1 MLVLFPLYLYGGIVN
16 YLPYKI
22 PVWATKKIK
31 DTQFISS
38 VRDVAGMVLFP
49 VYYIILGV
57 ISLFI
62 DVDWWIKLAFFVLSP
77 FIGLFAFHYYITAKK
92 LCAKLR
98 YTIKTWLKNKDL
110 QELKESYQF
119 ICNKMEEITE

>member
-1 MLVLFPLYLYGGIVN
+1 MIVLLPLYLYGGIVN

-22 PVWATKKIK
+22 PVWVTKKIK

-62 DVDWWIKLAFFVLSP
+62 EVDWWIKLGFFVLSP
-77 FIGLFAFHYYITAKK
+77 LIGLFAFHYYITAKK
-92 LCAKLR
+92 LFAKAR
-98 YTIKTWLKNKDL
+98 YVVKTWLKNKPL
-110 QELKESYQF
+110 IELKECYRF
-119 ICNKMEEITE
+119 ICDKMEEITE